1 MSKTVAEPA
10 TTLVP
15 KKGWGKAW
23 LNFKRY
29 WQLHLLLLI
38 PTAYLILFSYV
49 PLYGI
54 QIAWKEYSPR
64 RGIWGSE
71 WVGWVNFTKFFQ
83 YYKWPQ
89 LVWNTVSISLYEIF
103 VAFPIPIALALL
115 MHVYTGKVLKKVVQN
130 VSYVPH
136 FISMVVMIGIMNTV
150 LNPVSGF
157 VGYFN
162 RITGNLAYTDIRGDK
177 NAFRHLYVWSG
188 IWKGCGWSSIMYV
201 SALSAVSDELHE
213 AAKIDGA
220 SRLRRVFAIDLP
232 TIMPIIAIKLIMQFG
247 GIMSVGW
254 QKAFLMQNSMNID
267 TSELISTYIYK
278 NGLRTGAMSFGTAV
292 GLLQSAI
299 NTSLVFIVNAICNLL
314 TDNEMGL
321 F

>member
-15 KKGWGKAW
+15 KKGWRRVW
-23 LNFKRY
+23 LNFKRH

-49 PLYGI
+49 PMYGI
-54 QIAWKEYSPR
+54 QIAWKDYSPR

-71 WVGWVNFTKFFQ
+71 WVGWVHFTKFFK
-83 YYKWPQ
+83 YYRWPQ
-89 LVWNTVSISLYEIF
+89 IVWNTLAISLYQL
-103 VAFPIPIALALL
+103 AAGFPIPIALALML
-115 MHVYTGKVLKKVVQN
+115 HVYTGKALKKVIQN

-136 FISMVVMIGIMNTV
+136 FISMVVMIGIINTV

-157 VGYFN
+157 VGYIN
-162 RITGNLAYTDIRGDK
+162 RITGNLAYEDIRGNK
-177 NAFRHLYVWSG
+177 YAFRHLYVWSG
-188 IWKGCGWSSIMYV
+188 IWQQCGYGSILYL
-201 SALSAVSDELHE
+201 SALSAVPDELHE

-232 TIMPIIAIKLIMQFG
+232 TLMPLVALRLIMNFG

-254 QKAFLMQNSMNID
+254 QKAFLMQNSMNAD
-267 TSELISTYIYK
+267 TSELISTYVYK
-278 NGLRTGAMSFGTAV
+278 NGIRSGAMSFGTAV
-292 GLLQSAI
+292 GLLQSVI
-299 NTSLVFIVNAICNLL
+299 NTTLVFIVNWVANVL